1 MLPNYPICIVARIKT
16 IGSLTRCES
25 AGPVGSSPNSRRH
38 PSPAVIVSFH
48 DCLCRLTGWWLSDK
62 LKNVT
67 NHRCPFIRLEQ
78 HCCCAVLRSAPPS
91 LRFDISRLYCQNY
104 TISCLLYWRYLSVCL
119 YIDLCTT
126 FL

>member
-62 LKNVT
+62 LKNAT

-78 HCCCAVLRSAPPS
+78 HCCCAVSRYIRDLHLRVDA
-91 LRFDISRLYCQNY
+91 LTYHVFIAKTIQYLVNY
-104 TISCLLYWRYLSVCL
+104 TGDICRSVC
-119 YIDLCTT
+119 I
-126 FL
+126 